1 MIGSKISFENASNH
15 QRLTICASK
24 ILKNNNI
31 VFTYALKKLLLDF
44 DLFNIF
50 GLHMESI
57 IVECLVLSYFFG
69 FSAENVDLKV
79 R

>member
-1 MIGSKISFENASNH
+1 MHKITKGL
-15 QRLTICASK
+15 QYVLQK
-24 ILKNNNI
+24 ILKNNYT
-31 VFTYALKKLLLDF
+31 VFTSALKKQLWDL

-57 IVECLVLSYFFG
+57 IVECLFLSYFFG